1 MTLYH
6 NIRNIT
12 NIEGGIR
19 EWDTTVK
26 KLNVLISGGKKRM
39 IKEQ

>member
-26 KLNVLISGGKKRM
+26 KLNVLIFGGKK
-39 IKEQ
+39 E